1 MRVGYRRDCSYIHGV
16 IKINKGYDKQYNN
29 TIIQTPETFEQL
41 EQFAKANGGSND
53 WVLMQMALQ
62 FGYKMGLKDNNNQK

>member
-1 MRVGYRRDCSYIHGV
+1 MT
-16 IKINKGYDKQYNN
+16 NN

-62 FGYKMGLKDNNNQK
+62 FGYKMGLKDNKTK